1 MAKPAQAAGAL
12 LATVTNVANTLS
24 NGVNTI
30 NNGFSMLNNYT
41 ERQLVKQQDAS
52 TFDIECSRIQMIED
66 HALEIAE
73 RAKLIASKTADPA
86 FKAVYD
92 AAHARLTSLVTKEQT
107 ST

>member
-41 ERQLVKQQDAS
+41 ERQLVKQQDQSIMDLA
-52 TFDIECSRIQMIED
+52 CSRIQLLED
-66 HALEIAE
+66 SSLEIAE
-73 RAKLIASKTADPA
+73 RAKLIATKTADPA

-92 AAHARLTSLVTKEQT
+92 AAHSKLSALFETPTA
-107 ST
+107 

>member
-41 ERQLVKQQDAS
+41 QRQLIKQEDQSIMDLAS
-52 TFDIECSRIQMIED
+52 SRIQLLED
-66 HALEIAE
+66 HSLEIAE
-73 RAKLIASKTADPA
+73 RSKLIATKLADPA
-86 FKAVYD
+86 FKLVYET
-92 AAHARLTSLVTKEQT
+92 AHAKLSALFSNEQA
-107 ST
+107 

>member
-1 MAKPAQAAGAL
+1 MAKPAQAVGAL
-12 LATVTNVANTLS
+12 LATVTNVANTAS
-24 NGVNTI
+24 NAVNTI

-41 ERQLVKQQDAS
+41 ERQLVKQQDNTVLDLAS
-52 TFDIECSRIQMIED
+52 SRIQLLED

-92 AAHARLTSLVTKEQT
+92 AAHAKLSALFETPTA
-107 ST
+107 